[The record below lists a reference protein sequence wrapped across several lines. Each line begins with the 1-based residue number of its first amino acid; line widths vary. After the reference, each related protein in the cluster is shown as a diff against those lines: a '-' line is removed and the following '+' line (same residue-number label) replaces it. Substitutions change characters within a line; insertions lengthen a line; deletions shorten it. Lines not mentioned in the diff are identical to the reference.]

1 VFELLLKLSWWFLVV
16 QLLGLLWAVKVDQQ
30 LAGLAAELQVLP
42 VAKEVQ

>member
-16 QLLGLLWAVKVDQQ
+16 QWLDLLWAVKVDQQ
-30 LAGLAAELQVLP
+30 LVVLAAESQVPP